1 MNKSNNLSTIYLE
14 TLGCSKNQVDSDR
27 IERFLL
33 AQGFRSAPLEEA
45 EIILL
50 NTCGF
55 IQAAVEESIERIL
68 ELADHK
74 DHQAKLLIMMGCLT
88 QRYQDVLETEL
99 PEVDLFIG
107 TGYLEELAEIIRRPD
122 RRVYLDRRDAP
133 ETGKHFPLVS
143 APSYS
148 YLKIAEGC
156 DNFCSYCI
164 IPQLRGPFRSRR
176 IQSLVQEA
184 EEVASQGIKEIIL
197 IAQDTARFGY
207 DTGEGDLLDLLKALH
222 EVEGVE
228 WIRIQY
234 LYPDTL
240 DRSFFEQL
248 AKLPKVVPYFD
259 IPIQHAS
266 NTVLKRMNRHTSKEH
281 LIEVMTSAREVLA
294 EAVLRTSIIVGFPG
308 ETEAEF
314 SELMDFVREHP
325 FDRLG
330 TFIYSDEEES
340 ASYQLPNKIAQ
351 DVKQERLER
360 LMRLQE
366 DISQDRLS
374 RLVGQT
380 IPVIIDVGG
389 KQPVGRTRY
398 DAPEVDGVVDI
409 TTDRPLKK
417 GQIVPVRI
425 TQSSEHDLE
434 GVVV

>member
-1 MNKSNNLSTIYLE
+1 MNKSNTLSTIYLE

-33 AQGFRSAPLEEA
+33 AQGFQAAPLEEA
-45 EIILL
+45 QIILL

-68 ELADHK
+68 ELADYK
-74 DHQAKLLIMMGCLT
+74 DYNARQLIMMGCLT
-88 QRYQDVLETEL
+88 QRYQNVLETEL

-107 TGYLEELAEIIRRPD
+107 TGYLEELSEIIRHPT

-164 IPQLRGPFRSRR
+164 IPQLRGPFRSRT
-176 IQSLVQEA
+176 IASLVQEA
-184 EEVASQGIKEIIL
+184 KEVASQGIKEIIL

-207 DTGEGDLLDLLKALH
+207 DTKEGGLLDLLSALH
-222 EVEGVE
+222 EVEGIE

-240 DRSFFEQL
+240 DRAFFERL
-248 AKLPKVVPYFD
+248 AQLPKVVPYFD

-266 NTVLKRMNRHTSKEH
+266 NSVLKRMNRHTTKEH
-281 LIEVMTSAREVLA
+281 LIEVIKAAREVLPD
-294 EAVLRTSIIVGFPG
+294 AVLRTSIIVGFPG
-308 ETEAEF
+308 ETEEEF
-314 SELMDFVREHP
+314 QELMEFVRDHP
-325 FDRLG
+325 FDKLG
-330 TFIYSDEEES
+330 AFIYSDEEES
-340 ASYQLPNKIAQ
+340 ASYKLPAKIAE
-351 DVKQERLER
+351 DVKEDRLER
-360 LMRLQE
+360 LMRRQE
-366 DISQDRLS
+366 QISQERLH

-380 IPVIIDVGG
+380 LPVIIDVGG
-389 KQPVGRTRY
+389 LQPVGRTRY

-409 TTDRPLKK
+409 TTDKPLKK
-417 GQIVPVRI
+417 GSIVPVRI
-425 TQSSEHDLE
+425 TDSSEHDLE